1 MSVEDLRTALADY
14 EDWLKF
20 TEEGD
25 YIVVTPKS
33 YNNSKWQ
40 KVNPQIKEL
49 GGEWKSL
56 GKMSH
61 WKVPKGKR
69 ENALKKRE
77 FDKDLDVYE
86 IAHACLDK
94 GDATGYVLVL
104 LQQIRDELRKK
115 ELK

>member
-25 YIVVTPKS
+25 YIVITPKS

-61 WKVPKGKR
+61 WKVPKGKQETPQNLR
-69 ENALKKRE
+69 KTS
-77 FDKDLDVYE
+77 
-86 IAHACLDK
+86 ILDK
-94 GDATGYVLVL
+94 EIEEMK
-104 LQQIRDELRKK
+104 QIVARLDKK
-115 ELK
+115 LEIFRRLAREEK